1 MNGVVVPIDV
11 AGADEDCEAP
21 AVLINGMAG
30 TDTTRG
36 RVGITGT
43 VGAG

>member
-1 MNGVVVPIDV
+1 MNGLEPIDV
-11 AGADEDCEAP
+11 AGADEDCETP
-21 AVLINGMAG
+21 AVVING

-43 VGAG
+43 VVG

>member
-1 MNGVVVPIDV
+1 MNGVVPIDV
-11 AGADEDCEAP
+11 AGADGGCGAP

-36 RVGITGT
+36 RVGMTGT